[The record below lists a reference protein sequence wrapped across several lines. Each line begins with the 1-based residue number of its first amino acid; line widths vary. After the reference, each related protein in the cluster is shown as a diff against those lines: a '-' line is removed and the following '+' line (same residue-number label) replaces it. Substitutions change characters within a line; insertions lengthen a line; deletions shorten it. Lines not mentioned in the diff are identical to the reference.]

1 MTSVRLPGGFLS
13 LSASGS
19 ITGTVIV
26 WASHPTTD
34 GVHTATPGA
43 LRAYD
48 AANVGDELWNSTQ
61 NAARDSVGNFAK
73 FNPPTVPNGRVYL
86 ETFSNQP
93 IAYGIMGAPGIIT
106 QPMSQTIVSGQSATL
121 STVVT
126 GQAPLSYQWYR
137 GSSGDNQNP
146 VGVNADSF
154 NTPPLAVDT
163 RYWVRASNPL
173 GYVDSATAL
182 VATARLIF
190 LPLLAN

>member
-1 MTSVRLPGGFLS
+1 
-13 LSASGS
+13 
-19 ITGTVIV
+19 
-26 WASHPTTD
+26 
-34 GVHTATPGA
+34 
-43 LRAYD
+43 
-48 AANVGDELWNSTQ
+48 
-61 NAARDSVGNFAK
+61 
-73 FNPPTVPNGRVYL
+73 VYL

-146 VGVNADSF
+146 VSVNADSF